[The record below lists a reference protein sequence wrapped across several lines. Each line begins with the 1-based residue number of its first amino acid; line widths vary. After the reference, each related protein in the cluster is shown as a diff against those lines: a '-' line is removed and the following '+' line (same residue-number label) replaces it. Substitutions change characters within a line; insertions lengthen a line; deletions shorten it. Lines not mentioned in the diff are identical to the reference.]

1 MFHKVL
7 YLGPLLFLI
16 YINDLPNI
24 SEILN
29 FYLFADDTNIYYE
42 DQTPE
47 KLEKVINKELKKL
60 HTWLIVNRLSLN
72 IEKTNFVLFH
82 PFNKP
87 CKNKITLKIQN
98 KAISEKDNVKY
109 LGIMID
115 SGLTWQ
121 AHIDH
126 VSKKISRTIGLL
138 YKIRSFVNK
147 KMMIMLYY
155 SLLFSHLNYGIEL
168 WGSSHNI
175 HLNRILIL
183 QKRALRII
191 SYCDFRLEN
200 FEFYPSDPLFYKHK
214 IHKVQDVFIIRIAK
228 FIYNC
233 LVKNTPVNFHHWFKL
248 TDEIHDYNTRSKY
261 MDINNSIITRT
272 LFVPNA
278 RTTNYGLK
286 LIKVQ
291 GTKIWNKLPTP
302 LRVENLAFSTFI
314 RKLKT
319 HLLELYEH

>member
-1 MFHKVL
+1 
-7 YLGPLLFLI
+7 
-16 YINDLPNI
+16 
-24 SEILN
+24 
-29 FYLFADDTNIYYE
+29 
-42 DQTPE
+42 
-47 KLEKVINKELKKL
+47 
-60 HTWLIVNRLSLN
+60 
-72 IEKTNFVLFH
+72 
-82 PFNKP
+82 
-87 CKNKITLKIQN
+87 
-98 KAISEKDNVKY
+98 
-109 LGIMID
+109 MID

-147 KMMIMLYY
+147 KMLMMLYY

-168 WGSSHNI
+168 WGSSHDI
-175 HLNRILIL
+175 YLNRILIL

-191 SYCDFRLEN
+191 TYCDTRLEN
-200 FEFYPSDPLFYKHK
+200 FAFYPSDPLFYKHH
-214 IHKVQDVFIIRIAK
+214 IHKVQDVFIIRMAK

-233 LVKNTPVNFHHWFKL
+233 LIKNTPVNFHHWFKL
-248 TDEIHDYNTRSKY
+248 TDEIHNHNTRSKY
-261 MDINNSIITRT
+261 VDINNSIITRT

-291 GTKIWNKLPTP
+291 GTKIWNKLPTS

-314 RKLKT
+314 GKLKT